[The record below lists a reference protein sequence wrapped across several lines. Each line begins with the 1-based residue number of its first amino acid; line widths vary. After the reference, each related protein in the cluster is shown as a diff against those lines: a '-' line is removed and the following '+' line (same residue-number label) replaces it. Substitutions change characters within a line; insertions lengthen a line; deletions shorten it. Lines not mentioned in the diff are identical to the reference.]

1 MNNRQVAILNRI
13 LIDPDFYTITRL
25 ADFFKKTE
33 RTIYND
39 LVVINDFLTASE
51 IPSIELSDNG
61 KINVLQRDKLELYIK
76 DYFPF
81 RQYELNAEER
91 EYLLFLTLV
100 VIPGY
105 MTINSIADNLL
116 VSRTTLLKNISDLRK
131 RLEKTDIQLLS
142 NSKKGIS
149 LQGTEY
155 SIRQL
160 FIEWS
165 KSNVFIAKVYLRDQ
179 IEGQIRSSE
188 RDFLSKVIIAGMLA
202 TKVFFTENSLGF
214 LKLVLQVLSLRLAH
228 QHFLVKQFGD
238 VEVTDKYQLAK
249 YLIEQISPELDTTIH
264 TNEIAYL
271 SEVLKRLHTINTQ
284 SQEKKSN
291 VSIQFLVSVF
301 LEDISD
307 RLGMELMQD
316 RELVANLS
324 NHIAS
329 TLKSE
334 MGNQFENSAI
344 RVYME
349 KNRFMLEAIRNSA
362 GIFENYFGKKISD
375 IELGYISLHIS
386 AAIEKLETANN
397 NIRVLLICNSGIGTV
412 QLLKAKL
419 QRNYTFQII
428 DTIPIFELDQ
438 YDRNAYDC
446 IISTVPL
453 SSAIGI
459 PNVCVNV
466 NLTNNDFAN
475 IANLLLRIKEESI
488 VASNEVQEVMNE
500 EHLLNVLSKDV
511 KNYPGLMD
519 KIEPV

>member
-188 RDFLSKVIIAGMLA
+188 RDFLSKVIIAGML
-202 TKVFFTENSLGF
+202 V
-214 LKLVLQVLSLRLAH
+214 
-228 QHFLVKQFGD
+228 
-238 VEVTDKYQLAK
+238 
-249 YLIEQISPELDTTIH
+249 
-264 TNEIAYL
+264 
-271 SEVLKRLHTINTQ
+271 
-284 SQEKKSN
+284 
-291 VSIQFLVSVF
+291 
-301 LEDISD
+301 
-307 RLGMELMQD
+307 
-316 RELVANLS
+316 
-324 NHIAS
+324 
-329 TLKSE
+329 
-334 MGNQFENSAI
+334 
-344 RVYME
+344 
-349 KNRFMLEAIRNSA
+349 
-362 GIFENYFGKKISD
+362 
-375 IELGYISLHIS
+375 
-386 AAIEKLETANN
+386 
-397 NIRVLLICNSGIGTV
+397 
-412 QLLKAKL
+412 
-419 QRNYTFQII
+419 
-428 DTIPIFELDQ
+428 
-438 YDRNAYDC
+438 
-446 IISTVPL
+446 
-453 SSAIGI
+453 
-459 PNVCVNV
+459 
-466 NLTNNDFAN
+466 
-475 IANLLLRIKEESI
+475 
-488 VASNEVQEVMNE
+488 
-500 EHLLNVLSKDV
+500 
-511 KNYPGLMD
+511 
-519 KIEPV
+519 